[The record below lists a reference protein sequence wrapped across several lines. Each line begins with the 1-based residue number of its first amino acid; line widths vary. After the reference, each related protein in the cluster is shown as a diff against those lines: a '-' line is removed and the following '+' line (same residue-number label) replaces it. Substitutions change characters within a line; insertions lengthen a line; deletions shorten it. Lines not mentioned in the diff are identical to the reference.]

1 MDCSTP
7 SFPVLHSL
15 LEFSQTHFHWVG
27 DSNEPSHPLLLSSIF
42 PSIRVFS
49 SRSALCIR
57 WPGYWNFS
65 LSIIP
70 SNEYSRLISF
80 WIDWFEFLAVQGAL
94 RSLLQHHNLKATV
107 LDAQPSLVQL
117 SHPLITT
124 GKNTALTQS
133 IQSLCH
139 VWLLGPRG
147 LQNARLP
154 YTKPVPRPCS
164 NSCPWSQWCHP
175 TLSFSV
181 IPFSSCLQ
189 SFTAS
194 GSLPMS

>member
-1 MDCSTP
+1 MSVKSVMP
-7 SFPVLHSL
+7 SNTLIL
-15 LEFSQTHFHWVG
+15 CC
-27 DSNEPSHPLLLSSIF
+27 PLLLPSIF

-49 SRSALCIR
+49 TESVLRMG
-57 WPGYWNFS
+57 WPKYWWFS
-65 LSIIP
+65 FSISP
-70 SNEYSRLISF
+70 SSEYSRLISLKM
-80 WIDWFEFLAVQGAL
+80 DWFDLLAVQGAL

-175 TLSFSV
+175 TLSVSV